1 MNPSDDQV
9 TAKFNAT
16 IIGSE
21 MEVFMLSDAFVAK
34 NVTIQAKYTPDNIV
48 MPAKSTA
55 IFTFVPK

>member
-1 MNPSDDQV
+1 MNPSDELI
-9 TAKFNAT
+9 TASFKAD

-21 MEVFMLSDAFVAK
+21 MEVFMLSDAFNK
-34 NVTIQAKYTPDNIV
+34 TMQAKAKYMPDSIV